1 MSEVGGSM
9 KLVVGSKNYSSWSLR
24 GWVLLK
30 HAGIPFEEV
39 PLRFTAP
46 DFKQRVLGYSP
57 AGRVPVLIDGD
68 LTIWDSLAIA
78 EYVAENFA
86 DRVLWPAD
94 RKQRAQARSIC
105 AEMHSGFPAL
115 RSQMP
120 MNIGASLPGRG
131 WNIDVQR
138 DIARIMTIWGAR
150 SRFADAGPFLFG
162 RFSVADAFFAPV
174 AWRFNT
180 YQPEL
185 PAQALDYVRTL
196 LALPA
201 MQAWAAEAAREKEYV
216 ADDEPYRAP
225 PA

>member
-1 MSEVGGSM
+1 M

-24 GWVLLK
+24 SWLLLK
-30 HAGIPFEEV
+30 QAGIAFEEV

-46 DFKQRVLGYSP
+46 DFKQRVLSYSP
-57 AGRVPVLIDGD
+57 AGRVPVLIDGE

-86 DRVLWPAD
+86 DKVLWPLD
-94 RKQRAQARSIC
+94 RKQRAEARSVC
-105 AEMHSGFPAL
+105 AEMHAGFPAL

-120 MNIGASLPGRG
+120 MNVTARLPGRG
-131 WNIDVQR
+131 WNVDVQK
-138 DIARIMTIWGAR
+138 DITRITALWGAR
-150 SRFADAGPFLFG
+150 SRFASAGPFMFG
-162 RFSVADAFFAPV
+162 RFGVADAYFAPV

-185 PAQALDYVRTL
+185 PAQALEYVRTL

-201 MQAWAAEAAREKEYV
+201 MQVWAAEAARENEFV
-216 ADDEPYRAP
+216 HDDEPYRAA